1 MIRERSNPVQPKTP
15 PDIPELLH
23 RARAALAQPMS
34 TDDRL
39 GHIEKQLAS
48 LTTSVERLKRRADR
62 AEHNFDQT
70 GIGHYVEN
78 CGYPTACVRWSV
90 ILLTWKRGCA
100 NDTPLFTTHY
110 TRTIRL

>member
-78 CGYPTACVRWSV
+78 CGDSLICWLVRLSDGLRSLERDIADLEEGV
-90 ILLTWKRGCA
+90 R
-100 NDTPLFTTHY
+100 
-110 TRTIRL
+110 